1 MLPWP
6 EVALSAGRF
15 VDPIANFVNDVVGLN
30 PILGQL
36 LVFGFL
42 LGGIYALMALG
53 LSLIFGVMDVI
64 NFAHGAFLI
73 IGTYA
78 VWFLTTTFG
87 VNPFLTVP
95 VAVLIVFLLGVA
107 THLATVE
114 PVMESE
120 HSTQLVVIF
129 GVYLLL
135 QSLVEMTFSPDPRSV
150 DSGLGSINLG
160 GIYFPEGQI
169 LALAVAA
176 VAMVVTWTF
185 LQRTKLGRAIRGT
198 ADNVS
203 GAESVGINVGRINY
217 LTFGLGCALAGL
229 AGATLPFFQ
238 DFTPF
243 TANGYLIV
251 AFVCVVL
258 GGLGSLP
265 GAFLGGM
272 IIGLVEVFSGYYLP
286 GTTNQV
292 IIFLVFITI
301 LVLRPSGLLG
311 GETA

>member
-1 MLPWP
+1 MIHWP
-6 EVALSAGRF
+6 EVALSTSRF
-15 VDPIANFVNDVVGLN
+15 VDPIANFVNDLLGLN

-36 LVFGFL
+36 VVFGVL

-78 VWFLTTTFG
+78 VWFISTTFG

-95 VAVLIVFLLGVA
+95 LAVVIVFALGVV
-107 THLATVE
+107 THVTTIE

-120 HSTQLVVIF
+120 SSTQLVVIF

-150 DSGLGSINLG
+150 ETGLGTINLG
-160 GIYFPEGQI
+160 GIYLPEGQL
-169 LALAVAA
+169 LALAVASVSMA
-176 VAMVVTWTF
+176 VTWAF
-185 LQRTKLGRAIRGT
+185 LQRTKLGKAIRGT

-203 GAESVGINVGRINY
+203 GAESVGINVSRVNII
-217 LTFGLGCALAGL
+217 TFALGCALAGL
-229 AGATLPFFQ
+229 AGAILPFFQ

-243 TANGYLIV
+243 TANSYLIV

-272 IIGLVEVFSGYYLP
+272 IIGMVEVFSGYYLP

-292 IIFLVFITI
+292 VIFMVFITI
-301 LVLRPSGLLG
+301 LVLRPSGILG